1 MKKSILLLILAVC
14 MLFSGCSNAF
24 AKDEFDNDQQIAAS
38 DRYAATKLTTTEQTG
53 GSTLGASKFDGWLT
67 VWTYTSDEDMAI
79 AVRVSV
85 GMDKGTAK
93 VVHVDGSG
101 KVTRLAAYE
110 SASSGGAITGSSAD
124 TVVRLTKGENKIKL
138 VGYDCENVEVKITFG
153 EVTAR

>member
-14 MLFSGCSNAF
+14 MLLSGCGNAF

-38 DRYAATKLTTTEQTG
+38 DRYASKKLETTEQTG
-53 GSTLGASKFDGWLT
+53 GSTLSASKFDGRLT

-79 AVRVSV
+79 AVNVSV
-85 GMDKGTAK
+85 GMSKGTGK

-101 KVTRLAAYE
+101 KVTRLVGFEYT
-110 SASSGGAITGSSAD
+110 SGGAKTKSSAD

-138 VGYDCENVEVKITFG
+138 VGYDCEDVEMSYVL
-153 EVTAR
+153 VRQ